1 MPRGM
6 IVFAFDARVGT
17 EIKTKFPTD
26 LDITSDILM
35 RIYSTHSFEESAG
48 FLSMIIGSLNVAS
61 YFTGPETN
69 HYVSLIL
76 TMDEDPDSFEDAI
89 TDAAR
94 EIMANLPNDRYLD
107 LVPNIYNRL
116 KLYPTFEEEQK
127 IAVAYAD
134 ITKRIIIDRLIED
147 GSATKTD
154 LLTWIKEKTGL
165 EFIDIDAILNSLVKL
180 GLIKIS
186 SVKGL
191 PSESVFLTSDVFI
204 TRAPPV
210 AIIKKSQNE
219 ATKSP
224 MARDYLAS
232 VKSYFKNYTPTP
244 EDEKVISNIMAE
256 TDTYKILNLLRLS
269 VVNRKGLDKL
279 SKQIEDMDGAL
290 KKVWSAGLI
299 QVLKDK
305 QGEEFYYLKTD
316 IRIEKFYPEY
326 LVNKIRQA
334 YEQKTIANPVLK
346 EHLKH
351 LRDMFIDLKGLEKLK
366 KKEKKEDED

>member
-6 IVFAFDARVGT
+6 IVFTFDARVGT
-17 EIKTKFPTD
+17 EIKTKFPQD
-26 LDITSDILM
+26 LDISSDILM
-35 RIYSTHSFEESAG
+35 RIYTTHSFEESGG

-69 HYVSLIL
+69 YYVSLVL
-76 TMDEDPDSFEDAI
+76 TMDEDPDSYEDAM

-107 LVPNIYNRL
+107 LVPNIYNRI

-134 ITKRIIIDRLIED
+134 MTKRIIIDRLIED

>member
-6 IVFAFDARVGT
+6 IVFTFDARVGT
-17 EIKTKFPTD
+17 EIKTKFPQD
-26 LDITSDILM
+26 LDISSDILM
-35 RIYSTHSFEESAG
+35 RIYTTHSFEESGG

-69 HYVSLIL
+69 YYVSLVL
-76 TMDEDPDSFEDAI
+76 TMDEDPDSYEDAM

-107 LVPNIYNRL
+107 LVPNIYNRI

-134 ITKRIIIDRLIED
+134 MTKRIIIDRLIED

-210 AIIKKSQNE
+210 AIIKKSQAE
-219 ATKSP
+219 AEKSA

-232 VKSYFKNYTPTP
+232 VKSYFKNYSPTP
-244 EDEKVISNIMAE
+244 EDEKIISNIMAD

-269 VVNRKGLDKL
+269 VVNRKGLEKL
-279 SKQIEDMDGAL
+279 SKQVEDMDGAL

-305 QGEEFYYLKTD
+305 QGEEFYHLKTD
-316 IRIEKFYPEY
+316 IRIHKFYPGY
-326 LVNKIRQA
+326 LVNKIRQS
-334 YEQKTIANPVLK
+334 YEQKNIANPVLI

-351 LRDMFIDLKGLEKLK
+351 LRDTYIDLKGLEKLK
-366 KKEKKEDED
+366 KKHKKEEEK

>member
-17 EIKTKFPTD
+17 EIKTKFPAD

-35 RIYSTHSFEESAG
+35 RIYSTHSFEESGG

-76 TMDEDPDSFEDAI
+76 SMDEDPDTFEDAL

-94 EIMANLPNDRYLD
+94 EIMANLQNDRYLD
-107 LVPNIYNRL
+107 LVPSIYNRI

-134 ITKRIIIDRLIED
+134 MTKRIILDRLIED

-154 LLTWIKEKTGL
+154 LLTWIREKTGL

-180 GLIKIS
+180 GLVKIS

-204 TRAPPV
+204 TRAPAV
-210 AIIKKSQNE
+210 AIIKKSQAEEIKN
-219 ATKSP
+219 P

-244 EDEKVISNIMAE
+244 EDEKLISNIMAD

-269 VVNRKGLDKL
+269 IVNRKGLDKL

-290 KKVWSAGLI
+290 KKIWSAGLI

-334 YEQKTIANPVLK
+334 YEQKTISNPVLK

-351 LRDMFIDLKGLEKLK
+351 LRDQFIDLKGLEKLR
-366 KKEKKEDED
+366 KKEKGDEKD

>member
-6 IVFAFDARVGT
+6 IVFTFDARVGT
-17 EIKTKFPTD
+17 EIKTKYPSD

-35 RIYSTHSFEESAG
+35 RIYSTHSFEESGG

-69 HYVSLIL
+69 HYISLVL
-76 TMDEDPDSFEDAI
+76 TMDEDPDTFEDAI
-89 TDAAR
+89 IDAAR

-107 LVPNIYNRL
+107 LVPNIYNRI

-134 ITKRIIIDRLIED
+134 LTKRIILDRLVED

-204 TRAPPV
+204 TRAPAV

-219 ATKSP
+219 SSKNP

-232 VKSYFKNYTPTP
+232 VKSYFKNYTPNP
-244 EDEKVISNIMAE
+244 EDEKLISNIMAD

-269 VVNRKGLDKL
+269 VVNRKGLEKL
-279 SKQIEDMDGAL
+279 SKQIEDMDAAL
-290 KKVWSAGLI
+290 KKIWSAGLI
-299 QVLKDK
+299 QVLKDS

-351 LRDMFIDLKGLEKLK
+351 LRDMFIDLKGLEKLR
-366 KKEKKEDED
+366 KKEKKEEEK

>member
-6 IVFAFDARVGT
+6 IVFAWDARVGT
-17 EIKTKFPTD
+17 EIKARYPDD

-35 RIYSTHSFEESAG
+35 RIYSTHSFEESGG

-69 HYVSLIL
+69 YYVSLIL
-76 TMDEDPDSFEDAI
+76 TMDEDPDSYEDAL

-94 EIMANLPNDRYLD
+94 EIMANIPNDRYLD
-107 LVPNIYNRL
+107 LVPSIFSRIS
-116 KLYPTFEEEQK
+116 LYPTFEEEQK
-127 IAVAYAD
+127 LAVAYSD
-134 ITKRIIIDRLIED
+134 LTKRIILDRLVED

-154 LLTWIKEKTGL
+154 LLTWLKEKTGM
-165 EFIDIDAILNSLVKL
+165 EFLDLDAILNSLVKL
-180 GLIKIS
+180 GLVKIS

-204 TRAPPV
+204 TRAPPI
-210 AIIKKSQNE
+210 AIIKKAQAEEMKN
-219 ATKSP
+219 P
-224 MARDYLAS
+224 MAKDYLAS
-232 VKSYFKNYTPTP
+232 VKSYFKNYAPNP
-244 EDEKVISNIMAE
+244 DDEKIISALMAD

-269 VVNRKGLDKL
+269 VVNKKGLEKI
-279 SKQIEDMDGAL
+279 SKQVKDMDAAL
-290 KKVWSAGLI
+290 KKIWSAGLI

-305 QGEEFYYLKTD
+305 KGEEFYYLKTD

-326 LVNKIRQA
+326 LVNGIRKA
-334 YEQKTIANPVLK
+334 YEQKTFANTVLI

-351 LRDMFIDLKGLEKLK
+351 LRDTFIDLKGLEKLK
-366 KKEKKEDED
+366 KKSKEEKD